1 MERRLISLFSG
12 AGGMD
17 IGFHKAGFKTA
28 VAVEQDPSCCDTLR
42 LNMPN
47 TPILEGDIRSMTTST
62 ILSAAK
68 AKPLEIDLVIGGP
81 PCQSFSLAGKR
92 MGMDDPRGLLV
103 LEFLRVVREALP
115 KCFVMENVKGM
126 IHWSNGKALEAIMT
140 EAEMATRTKAL
151 RWQNKEASY
160 RSLILNINVPQVKK
174 NIDIVLL
181 DDKIDEVKAPS
192 LANTLGNNKKYLAI
206 GELKGGIDPAGADE
220 HWKTANTALERV
232 RKSFSKTLDLFFIG
246 AAIEAEMSKEI
257 YRQLKSRELSN
268 AANLKFD
275 EQLSALC
282 KWLIE
287 K

>member
-47 TPILEGDIRSMTTST
+47 TPILEGDITSMTTST

-92 MGMDDPRGLLV
+92 MGMNDPRGLLV

-140 EAEMATRTKAL
+140 EASLPVTY
-151 RWQNKEASY
+151 NGKEYTYDVSY
-160 RSLILNINVPQVKK
+160 HVLDAADFGVPQ
-174 NIDIVLL
+174 
-181 DDKIDEVKAPS
+181 
-192 LANTLGNNKKYLAI
+192 
-206 GELKGGIDPAGADE
+206 
-220 HWKTANTALERV
+220 HRERV
-232 RKSFSKTLDLFFIG
+232 FIVGNRMGRTFTFPDPTHGSSRQAIQADLFG
-246 AAIEAEMSKEI
+246 K
-257 YRQLKSRELSN
+257 QL
-268 AANLKFD
+268 
-275 EQLSALC
+275 
-282 KWLIE
+282 IPY
-287 K
+287 